1 MFRGALALL
10 SPRGAVFSLALA
22 ASPLLAQTP
31 AGAVRVSG
39 SVLDSLTHAPLA
51 AARVH
56 FARVDDPGS
65 GNFVAGTDA
74 AGRFDISL
82 SPGRWLVGIE
92 HPHLD
97 SLGVTLPARRVEIP
111 AKPSFRLP
119 LATASA
125 RTLTQAYCGA
135 RAHDDDA
142 VVVGVVQA
150 AGSGA
155 PLDSADVLVQWSNL
169 RFARGGVAVSAPTL
183 TARTDKNGWYILCG
197 LPKRAEVVAWAERGP
212 AATGLV
218 EAQTSDGV
226 MRLDL
231 WLDPSSTI
239 GAHEPDSAD
248 AAHAALDAARR
259 RPSVRAGG
267 IRLRALVTDGSGK
280 PIPGARARVVG
291 HRFAVGDQNGTVV
304 LDSLPGGSQTLE
316 VRALGFV
323 PLTREVHLSER
334 NSVTDTIA
342 LASVKSLLD
351 TIRVSA
357 GRVYA
362 VDATGFEFRRKTGIG
377 SYITREEVERFQ
389 PFSLASLLQARS
401 GVSIQDTPMG
411 DQLIAMAAPWGGTCT
426 PTVWVDGD
434 LVVHPAGPSAGALL
448 VSPPQAAAA
457 AGGAQSTT
465 QATVKGG
472 TVVAGLSPTQAAGLA
487 ELSWLV
493 MPSDIEGVEIYRRPM
508 EIPAQF
514 VVGGYAGCGAI
525 VIWTRWRTAL
535 PQTPP
540 PPSGAPHE
548 RN

>member
-1 MFRGALALL
+1 LTSADIVTVTASRNSRILADRASLYVVVEGTAETAPDAVARVETKLKAVSAALKGFGSRLEVDPPIAYAVGA
-10 SPRGAVFSLALA
+10 
-22 ASPLLAQTP
+22 TP
-31 AGAVRVSG
+31 APNGYLGAA
-39 SVLDSLTHAPLA
+39 T
-51 AARVH
+51 
-56 FARVDDPGS
+56 
-65 GNFVAGTDA
+65 
-74 AGRFDISL
+74 
-82 SPGRWLVGIE
+82 
-92 HPHLD
+92 
-97 SLGVTLPARRVEIP
+97 PA
-111 AKPSFRLP
+111 
-119 LATASA
+119 
-125 RTLTQAYCGA
+125 
-135 RAHDDDA
+135 
-142 VVVGVVQA
+142 
-150 AGSGA
+150 
-155 PLDSADVLVQWSNL
+155 SNL
-169 RFARGGVAVSAPTL
+169 ARGGVAVSAPTL
-183 TARTDKNGWYILCG
+183 TARTDRNGWVRTVRL
-197 LPKRAEVVAWAERGP
+197 AETRRGRRMGRTG
-212 AATGLV
+212 AGGLV
-218 EAQTSDGV
+218 EAQTSDGL

-280 PIPGARARVVG
+280 PIPGARACVVG

-342 LASVKSLLD
+342 LTSVKSLLD

-377 SYITREEVERFQ
+377 SYITAEEVERFH
-389 PFSLASLLQARS
+389 PYSLASLLQARS

-411 DQLIAMAAPWGGTCT
+411 DQLIGMAAAWGGTCT

-448 VSPPQAAAA
+448 VSPSAQAAAA
-457 AGGAQSTT
+457 AGRAQSTT
-465 QATVKGG
+465 QATAKGG

-535 PQTPP
+535 PQTTP
-540 PPSGAPHE
+540 PPSGAPHD